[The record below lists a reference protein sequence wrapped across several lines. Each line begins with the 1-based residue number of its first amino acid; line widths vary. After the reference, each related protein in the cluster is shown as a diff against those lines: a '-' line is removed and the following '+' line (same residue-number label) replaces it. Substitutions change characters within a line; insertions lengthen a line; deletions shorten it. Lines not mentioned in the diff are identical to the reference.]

1 MSLRT
6 KEKLEAMFNQS
17 KLRQKKLKEQKKKQS
32 QQRLKEIYNHQ
43 DVVLKKSLQERRK
56 TTMDNLQALLKQTQQ
71 RQKEEQIQPSF
82 KFKVYHSDFYIERDT
97 NEEDLYK
104 TIDELKQ
111 WEQEHYPCINWKVWQ
126 KIVEETKAML
136 NQSI

>member
-1 MSLRT
+1 MSLLTRD
-6 KEKLEAMFNQS
+6 KLEAMFNQS

-32 QQRLKEIYNHQ
+32 QQQLKEIYRHQ
-43 DVVLKKSLQERRK
+43 DILLKKSLQERRK

-71 RQKEEQIQPSF
+71 KEKEEQIQPSF

-97 NEEDLYK
+97 NEEDLYQ

-136 NQSI
+136 NQST

>member
-6 KEKLEAMFNQS
+6 KEKLKAMFNQS

-32 QQRLKEIYNHQ
+32 QQRLKEIYHHQ
-43 DVVLKKSLQERRK
+43 DVVLKKNLQERRK

-71 RQKEEQIQPSF
+71 KEKEEQIQPSF

>member
-1 MSLRT
+1 MNHTRESLQ
-6 KEKLEAMFNQS
+6 LMFDQS
-17 KLRQKKLKEQKKKQS
+17 RLRQKKLKEQKKKQS
-32 QQRLKEIYNHQ
+32 QQRLKEIYHHQ

-56 TTMDNLQALLKQTQQ
+56 TTMDNLQAILKQTQQ